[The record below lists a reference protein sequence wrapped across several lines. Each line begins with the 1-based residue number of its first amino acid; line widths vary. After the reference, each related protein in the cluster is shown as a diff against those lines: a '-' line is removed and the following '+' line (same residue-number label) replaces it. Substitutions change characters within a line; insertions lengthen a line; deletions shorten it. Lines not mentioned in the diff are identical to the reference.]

1 MGIGIFNKLKRF
13 GRGFIS
19 GIKDIFNDPKVKDAV
34 TNGVNGAKN
43 DIVNVV
49 NVARNDIVNGVT
61 NVAKNEIV
69 NVAKNAVK
77 TDILDKN
84 KLLKGLTPE
93 TIDNIKDVVS
103 FASRKWIPKFKN

>member
-34 TNGVNGAKN
+34 TN
-43 DIVNVV
+43 VV
-49 NVARNDIVNGVT
+49 NVTRNDIS
-61 NVAKNEIV
+61 
-69 NVAKNAVK
+69 NVAKNANS
-77 TDILDKN
+77 ILDKN
-84 KLLKGLTPE
+84 KLLKGLSTE
-93 TIDNIKDVVS
+93 TMDNIKDVVS

>member
-34 TNGVNGAKN
+34 
-43 DIVNVV
+43 
-49 NVARNDIVNGVT
+49 NVAKNDIVNGVT
-61 NVAKNEIV
+61 NGV
-69 NVAKNAVK
+69 KNANVV
-77 TDILDKN
+77 LDKN
-84 KLLKGLTPE
+84 KLLKGLSTE
-93 TIDNIKDVVS
+93 TMDNIKEIFDQGSLSPVVS

>member
-43 DIVNVV
+43 DIVNGVT
-49 NVARNDIVNGVT
+49 NGVT
-61 NVAKNEIV
+61 NVV
-69 NVAKNAVK
+69 KNANVV
-77 TDILDKN
+77 LDKN
-84 KLLKGLTPE
+84 KLLKGLSTE
-93 TIDNIKDVVS
+93 TMDNIKEIFDQGSLSPVVS

>member
-43 DIVNVV
+43 DIVNGVT
-49 NVARNDIVNGVT
+49 NGVT
-61 NVAKNEIV
+61 NVVKNT
-69 NVAKNAVK
+69 NVV
-77 TDILDKN
+77 LDKN
-84 KLLKGLTPE
+84 KLLKGLSTE
-93 TIDNIKDVVS
+93 TKENIKDLTNSVVS
-103 FASRKWIPKFKN
+103 FASRKWIPKFK

>member
-34 TNGVNGAKN
+34 NVAKN
-43 DIVNVV
+43 N
-49 NVARNDIVNGVT
+49 IVNGVT
-61 NVAKNEIV
+61 NGVT
-69 NVAKNAVK
+69 NVVKNANVV
-77 TDILDKN
+77 LDKN
-84 KLLKGLTPE
+84 KLLKGLSTE
-93 TIDNIKDVVS
+93 TMDNIKALCAPSSAQDVVS

>member
-19 GIKDIFNDPKVKDAV
+19 GIKDIFNDPKVKENINV
-34 TNGVNGAKN
+34 GKN
-43 DIVNVV
+43 D
-49 NVARNDIVNGVT
+49 VT
-61 NVAKNEIV
+61 NVIKNSVKNE
-69 NVAKNAVK
+69 
-77 TDILDKN
+77 ILDKN

>member
-34 TNGVNGAKN
+34 TNT
-43 DIVNVV
+43 V
-49 NVARNDIVNGVT
+49 NVAKNDIVNGVT
-61 NVAKNEIV
+61 NGVT
-69 NVAKNAVK
+69 NVVKNANVV
-77 TDILDKN
+77 LDKN
-84 KLLKGLTPE
+84 KLLKGLSTE
-93 TIDNIKDVVS
+93 TMDNIKDVVS

>member
-13 GRGFIS
+13 GRGFIQ
-19 GIKDIFNDPKVKDAV
+19 GLKNIFNDK
-34 TNGVNGAKN
+34 TVN
-43 DIVNVV
+43 DVV
-49 NVARNDIVNGVT
+49 

-69 NVAKNAVK
+69 NVAKNEIGQG
-77 TDILDKN
+77 TSMHSILDKN

>member
-34 TNGVNGAKN
+34 
-43 DIVNVV
+43 
-49 NVARNDIVNGVT
+49 NVAKNDIVNGVT
-61 NVAKNEIV
+61 NGVT
-69 NVAKNAVK
+69 NVVKNANVV
-77 TDILDKN
+77 LDKN
-84 KLLKGLTPE
+84 KLLKGLSTE
-93 TIDNIKDVVS
+93 TMDNIKEILDQGSLSPVVS

>member
-19 GIKDIFNDPKVKDAV
+19 GLKNIFNDPKVKE
-34 TNGVNGAKN
+34 N
-43 DIVNVV
+43 I
-49 NVARNDIVNGVT
+49 
-61 NVAKNEIV
+61 NVAKNDV
-69 NVAKNAVK
+69 TNVIKNSVK
-77 TDILDKN
+77 NEILDKN
-84 KLLKGLTPE
+84 NLLKGLTPE

>member
-34 TNGVNGAKN
+34 TNAVDVAKN
-43 DIVNVV
+43 DIVNTV
-49 NVARNDIVNGVT
+49 
-61 NVAKNEIV
+61 
-69 NVAKNAVK
+69 KNANVV
-77 TDILDKN
+77 LDKN
-84 KLLKGLTPE
+84 KLLKGLSTE
-93 TIDNIKDVVS
+93 TMDNIKEIFDQGSLSPVVS

>member
-34 TNGVNGAKN
+34 
-43 DIVNVV
+43 
-49 NVARNDIVNGVT
+49 NVAKNDIVNGVT
-61 NVAKNEIV
+61 NVV
-69 NVAKNAVK
+69 KNANVV
-77 TDILDKN
+77 LDKN
-84 KLLKGLTPE
+84 KLLKGLSTE
-93 TIDNIKDVVS
+93 TMDNIKEIFDQGSLSPVVS

>member
-19 GIKDIFNDPKVKDAV
+19 GIKDIFNDPKVKE
-34 TNGVNGAKN
+34 N
-43 DIVNVV
+43 I
-49 NVARNDIVNGVT
+49 
-61 NVAKNEIV
+61 NVAKNDV
-69 NVAKNAVK
+69 TNVIKNSVK
-77 TDILDKN
+77 NEILDKN

-103 FASRKWIPKFKN
+103 FASRKCIPKFKN

>member
-19 GIKDIFNDPKVKDAV
+19 GIKDIFNDPKVKE
-34 TNGVNGAKN
+34 N
-43 DIVNVV
+43 I
-49 NVARNDIVNGVT
+49 
-61 NVAKNEIV
+61 NVAKNDV
-69 NVAKNAVK
+69 TNVIKNSVK
-77 TDILDKN
+77 NEILDKN

>member
-34 TNGVNGAKN
+34 NGAKN
-43 DIVNVV
+43 DIVNV
-49 NVARNDIVNGVT
+49 
-61 NVAKNEIV
+61 
-69 NVAKNAVK
+69 AKNAN
-77 TDILDKN
+77 TILDKN
-84 KLLKGLTPE
+84 KLLKGLSTE
-93 TIDNIKDVVS
+93 TMDNIKDVVS

>member
-34 TNGVNGAKN
+34 TN
-43 DIVNVV
+43 VV
-49 NVARNDIVNGVT
+49 NVARNDIVN
-61 NVAKNEIV
+61 
-69 NVAKNAVK
+69 VAKNAN
-77 TDILDKN
+77 TILDKN
-84 KLLKGLTPE
+84 KLLKGLSTE
-93 TIDNIKDVVS
+93 TMDNIKDVVS

>member
-34 TNGVNGAKN
+34 TN
-43 DIVNVV
+43 VV

-61 NVAKNEIV
+61 NVAKNA
-69 NVAKNAVK
+69 N
-77 TDILDKN
+77 TILDKN
-84 KLLKGLTPE
+84 KLLKGLSAE
-93 TIDNIKDVVS
+93 TMDNIKDVVS